1 MATAYL
7 GIGSNIDA
15 TAHVRKA
22 IAWLQETFLD
32 VAFSP
37 IYSSI
42 AVGFDGENFI
52 NLVARIETQA
62 TPEQLKIMLMAFEDA
77 NGRLR
82 NVPKFSDR
90 SLDIDLLLYDD
101 LVLGDPQIPRNEILD
116 FAHVLKPLAELAP
129 ELEHPVNAQNFATLW
144 RLFSGDRNGLQLIQL
159 S

>member
-82 NVPKFSDR
+82 NGPKCSVR
-90 SLDIDLLLYDD
+90 SLDIDLLL
-101 LVLGDPQIPRNEILD
+101 
-116 FAHVLKPLAELAP
+116 
-129 ELEHPVNAQNFATLW
+129 
-144 RLFSGDRNGLQLIQL
+144 
-159 S
+159 